1 MACPWPTIRLVRI
14 TGRHGEDGGSE
25 MQTPQPVDRG
35 DAISLDGAGDRTP
48 WWVALIVGFGL
59 TILGLVIFLLPGLTL
74 ALVLQF
80 VGLFWLIDGIVGLA
94 CIFADRSDWGW
105 KLMAGVL
112 GVLGG
117 LFVIQHPL
125 WDNAF
130 VPIVSNFIIGMIGIL
145 IGLVQLLLASR
156 SGGLRTGISGGVSA
170 VLGVLLAFMPTIGA
184 AFLPFMLG
192 GLALAGGVATMV
204 ASFKRRSA

>member
-1 MACPWPTIRLVRI
+1 M
-14 TGRHGEDGGSE
+14 E
-25 MQTPQPVDRG
+25 TPQPVRG
-35 DAISLDGAGDRTP
+35 DDAISPSVTRDRTP
-48 WWVALIVGFGL
+48 WWVALIAGLGL

-80 VGLFWLIDGIVGLA
+80 VGVFWLVDGIVGLA
-94 CIFADRSDWGW
+94 CIFVDRSDWGW
-105 KLMAGVL
+105 KLMAGIL

-117 LFVIQHPL
+117 LFVIQHPI
-125 WDNAF
+125 WESAF
-130 VPIVSNFIIGMIGIL
+130 VPIVTNLIIGFIGIL

-156 SGGLRTGISGGVSA
+156 GGGLRAGIPGGVSA
-170 VLGVLLAFMPTIGA
+170 ILGVLLAFMPTIGA

-192 GLALAGGVATMV
+192 GMALAGGVATMV